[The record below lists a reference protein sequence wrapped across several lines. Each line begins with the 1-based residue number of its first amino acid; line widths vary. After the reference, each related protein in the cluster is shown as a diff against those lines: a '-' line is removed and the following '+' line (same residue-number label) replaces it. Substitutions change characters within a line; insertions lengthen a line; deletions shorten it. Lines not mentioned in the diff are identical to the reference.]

1 MKNVTIITTTYLSFD
16 RLTCCLLLL
25 LSKNKIEISLNGKTI
40 RGGERGT
47 ILDRTRFYFIKSE
60 LHCSRF
66 AALRNSSILLRKISS
81 IKH

>member
-16 RLTCCLLLL
+16 RLTCLVLL